1 MTAATFK
8 KIAQPKTIAKS
19 EIHIVLPHILAALIT
34 ELYSRSGDFAG
45 CLAICVTPIFNGDFG
60 RNLLSELRKLL
71 GLRGHHLELHARMF
85 GR

>member
-34 ELYSRSGDFAG
+34 ELYFKIRRLCRMPCHLRDA
-45 CLAICVTPIFNGDFG
+45 
-60 RNLLSELRKLL
+60 NL
-71 GLRGHHLELHARMF
+71 
-85 GR
+85 